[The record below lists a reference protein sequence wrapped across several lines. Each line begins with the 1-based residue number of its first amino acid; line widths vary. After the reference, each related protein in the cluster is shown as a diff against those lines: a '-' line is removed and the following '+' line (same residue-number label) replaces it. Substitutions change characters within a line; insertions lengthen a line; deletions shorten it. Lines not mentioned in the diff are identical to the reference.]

1 MCKRCNATEEK
12 TTVSS
17 FMITEA
23 VIDAAIMPAFDIVMS
38 NYSLNSS
45 SSNKDLF
52 KEMFKDS
59 KIA

>member
-1 MCKRCNATEEK
+1 
-12 TTVSS
+12 
-17 FMITEA
+17 MINEA
-23 VIDAAIMPAFDIVMS
+23 VIDAEIMPALDIVMS

>member
-1 MCKRCNATEEK
+1 
-12 TTVSS
+12 
-17 FMITEA
+17 MINEA

>member
-1 MCKRCNATEEK
+1 MQLRKK
-12 TTVSS
+12 QLTVSS
-17 FMITEA
+17 FMINEA
-23 VIDAAIMPAFDIVMS
+23 VIDAEIMPALYIVMS